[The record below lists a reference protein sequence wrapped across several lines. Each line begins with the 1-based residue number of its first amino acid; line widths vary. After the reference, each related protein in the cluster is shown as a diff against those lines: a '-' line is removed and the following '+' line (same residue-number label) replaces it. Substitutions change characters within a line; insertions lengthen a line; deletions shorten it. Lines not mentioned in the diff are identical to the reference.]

1 MNDTSGNSVG
11 KCPFSGGASAAG
23 SAQTKR
29 DWWPNQLKLN
39 ILRQHS
45 ALSDPM
51 DASFDYNKECES
63 FDLDA
68 LKKDIVDLMT
78 QSQDWWPAYYG
89 HSSRLTLPSPL
100 LSLEDTALQGS
111 LPCAE
116 A

>member
-1 MNDTSGNSVG
+1 VWV
-11 KCPFSGGASAAG
+11 SARSQAG
-23 SAQTKR
+23 PRPQTKR

-63 FDLDA
+63 FDLDV
-68 LKKDIVDLMT
+68 LKKDIVDLMA
-78 QSQDWWPAYYG
+78 QSQDWWPTYYG